1 MSGPRVP
8 QVAAVVVG
16 AQGGARLAR
25 ALAAVAWAGERIVLD
40 PAGRLGAERLPDGV
54 RRATGT
60 TSLAGLTTAPW
71 LLLLA
76 ENEVASP
83 ALATHAAALAASDGP
98 LSAYR
103 LEREVHAHGA
113 RLRLPGK
120 PVRLARRSGAEL
132 RLGSSLALAL
142 STPPGRVGQVP
153 GALVIEQ
160 PSSIGTVVEE
170 LDADGTALAAVLHAR
185 GVRPWIHRL
194 VLAPFPAAACVLFGR
209 ARPGIGWDR
218 WVLAVAAGYR
228 VVVTYAKLW
237 ELRRDR
243 TPFLA

>member
-1 MSGPRVP
+1 MSGVRVP

-25 ALAAVAWAGERIVLD
+25 ALAGVAWAGERIVLD
-40 PAGRLGAERLPDGV
+40 PAGRLGAERLPEGV

-60 TSLAGLTTAPW
+60 TSLTGLTTAPW

-76 ENEVASP
+76 EDEVP
-83 ALATHAAALAASDGP
+83 RPVLAAHAAAVAADDGATA
-98 LSAYR
+98 AYR
-103 LEREVHAHGA
+103 LGREMHAYGTY
-113 RLRLPGK
+113 LRLSGR
-120 PVRLARRSGAEL
+120 PVRLARRTGAEL
-132 RLGSSLALAL
+132 QVGASLDLALA
-142 STPPGRVGQVP
+142 TPPGRIGQVP

-160 PSSIGTVVEE
+160 PSSIGAVVEE
-170 LDADGTALAAVLHAR
+170 LNADGTALAAVLHAR
-185 GVRPWIHRL
+185 GVRPRIHRL
-194 VLAPFPAAACVLFGR
+194 VLAPFTVAARVLFGP
-209 ARPGIGWDR
+209 ARPRIGWER